1 MPFLTSNQQC
11 QSTEDKPSQQT
22 TSATDRFLLVCR
34 SCETVFSSS
43 APGRFLHHR
52 QTCKLKAKFHY
63 TGPTGPTR
71 TLSETHT
78 NPTEFFWRPGL
89 QKSSCGSGQAR
100 VVEFSFNHTI
110 QLAMLTAAS
119 TLQQYHQC
127 NYTRRESAGNIPPIF
142 VSLNSCFSA
151 AATGQTDGWTDTVP
165 LQRHCSAYRCPVRWA
180 VPIITVRSE
189 YKIQALFK
197 DFQGPKLHFSSTKI
211 INKKRTFKI

>member
-1 MPFLTSNQQC
+1 MKSIQPVKNWVTGYWDGSGISWTVCKQYAPRSRQTTTPTPHHSIFTGRMPFLTSNQQC

-22 TSATDRFLLVCR
+22 TSTTDRFLLVCR

-63 TGPTGPTR
+63 TGPTGPAR

-100 VVEFSFNHTI
+100 VVEFSYNHTI

-119 TLQQYHQC
+119 TL
-127 NYTRRESAGNIPPIF
+127 
-142 VSLNSCFSA
+142 
-151 AATGQTDGWTDTVP
+151 
-165 LQRHCSAYRCPVRWA
+165 
-180 VPIITVRSE
+180 
-189 YKIQALFK
+189 
-197 DFQGPKLHFSSTKI
+197 
-211 INKKRTFKI
+211 

>member
-1 MPFLTSNQQC
+1 VDGSGISWTVCKQYAPRSRQTTTPTPHHSIFTGRMPFLTSNQQC

-22 TSATDRFLLVCR
+22 TSATNRFLLVCR

-52 QTCKLKAKFHY
+52 KTCKLKAKFHY

-100 VVEFSFNHTI
+100 VVEFSYNHTI

-127 NYTRRESAGNIPPIF
+127 NYTPNAVASIISVITHAGNQLETF
-142 VSLNSCFSA
+142 HQSLSA
-151 AATGQTDGWTDTVP
+151 
-165 LQRHCSAYRCPVRWA
+165 
-180 VPIITVRSE
+180 
-189 YKIQALFK
+189 
-197 DFQGPKLHFSSTKI
+197 
-211 INKKRTFKI
+211 